1 MANINPSTLAE
12 YCAEVASF
20 AAVNRSGLDAEL
32 DDVLK
37 AIQIFEG
44 GESNPY
50 REGIMTI
57 AGAVI
62 EVTKAVF
69 ANSDE
74 DMAEPE
80 SVESLPFQKEAE

>member
-1 MANINPSTLAE
+1 MANINPSTLAG

-20 AAVNRSGLDAEL
+20 AAVNRDGLNAEL

-50 REGIMTI
+50 SEGVMTI

-62 EVTKAVF
+62 DVTKAVF

-80 SVESLPFQKEAE
+80 TIESLPFQKEAE